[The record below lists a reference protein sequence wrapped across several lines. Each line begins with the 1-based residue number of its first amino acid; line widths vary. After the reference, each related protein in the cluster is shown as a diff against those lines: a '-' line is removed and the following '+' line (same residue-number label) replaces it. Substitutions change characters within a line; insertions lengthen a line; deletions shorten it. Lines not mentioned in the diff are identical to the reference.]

1 MSHAPSPAFEDSFSY
16 KSGSGRFVG
25 QRAML
30 LAVTLTAAHPGSALA
45 RGPVA
50 IDAAT
55 ATIRV
60 SVSPYYDVAR
70 VSPRE
75 TMRREP
81 ADGPCL
87 ATNATVPSMPVNGAW
102 VSQNGIVEFTIPA
115 CSNHRPSTASDQ
127 IREGQKTAI
136 LLLVYPE

>member
-1 MSHAPSPAFEDSFSY
+1 MSHAPSPAFKDSFSY

-70 VSPRE
+70 LSAQQ

-81 ADGPCL
+81 ADRLCL
-87 ATNATVPSMPVNGAW
+87 ATNATVPSMPVSGAW
-102 VSQNGIVEFTIPA
+102 VGENGIVEVSVPV
-115 CSNHRPSTASDQ
+115 CSGHSFPTALDQ
-127 IREGQKTAI
+127 TWELQKTAI
-136 LLLVYPE
+136 LLLVRPE

>member
-1 MSHAPSPAFEDSFSY
+1 MSHAPSPALKDSCSDVT
-16 KSGSGRFVG
+16 GSGGFAR
-25 QRAML
+25 RHALL
-30 LAVTLTAAHPGSALA
+30 LAAIFNAAHPGSAVA
-45 RGPVA
+45 RDTAA

-127 IREGQKTAI
+127 IWEAQKTAI
-136 LLLVYPE
+136 LLLVYAE